1 MVKDSDNQ
9 QGSEDEKNEN
19 KSTGSELLD
28 AATQTTED
36 DCLILLKALAVGQIK
51 QNHDDLG
58 FSMMIFIEAMSSNKR
73 NLFMSILSIF
83 ALKEIPQIKQ
93 YAELFNA
100 FNEQDNKTIH

>member
-1 MVKDSDNQ
+1 LAKEN
-9 QGSEDEKNEN
+9 ENEN
-19 KSTGSELLD
+19 KSTGSKLLD
-28 AATQTTED
+28 AAMRATED
-36 DCLILLKALAVGQIK
+36 DCMTLLIALAIGQIK

>member
-36 DCLILLKALAVGQIK
+36 DCLILLKALAVGQLE
-51 QNHDDLG
+51 QEHNNLG
-58 FSMMIFIEAMSSNKR
+58 FSMMIFIEAMNARAKSDDEQAQAEADLMSN
-73 NLFMSILSIF
+73 
-83 ALKEIPQIKQ
+83 PH
-93 YAELFNA
+93 A
-100 FNEQDNKTIH
+100 FDD